1 LPELVHS
8 IVHSVFKYLSLN
20 TEKQIYIEALCD
32 ISVYFICGVDLNKLL
47 TENAYKKAIDSLS
60 IFFEVAEDELRFI
73 IEVLSGNPYR
83 IFGCEIEANMLN
95 LEFKELEKLRFNE
108 SKLIAI
114 SEAIG
119 CNLNQIKKVW
129 CLWIQYNNFIVRGEK
144 EIANV
149 THKIL
154 GIDQKFFTILW
165 KEDCKN
171 DIRKFLK
178 KHLEN
183 MRNEVQSNKIN
194 AMKQV
199 KVELVHEFQEKL
211 NSAVEDNE
219 ISAATKELFKLPQS
233 LDKRNNNA
241 VEFLELCLKIINII
255 EASNSEVFKEM
266 LKKQEFCGELLF
278 HIYNVFTG
286 QIDAILSA
294 LVWIWEEISTNP
306 QSKLASKSE
315 SVTPSLILQSTIFFV
330 GAQITDV
337 LSLYS
342 QRGDIDRKRIEK
354 FISYLQ
360 SQVEDDKILEGLY
373 EDFTLLIPLL
383 FKARFFDELAGKIF
397 EQFSKE
403 SDSKF
408 DYQSV
413 LGIMLGLSNS
423 NNELV
428 LSSIIDLKGE
438 TKKCNIK
445 GLFALITKDP
455 RRESDL
461 RSIFKSL
468 RVPHKISMNLLRLV
482 SSDNYPNKY
491 LASLNI
497 WKEFWNEPTLVS
509 ALVGVFNKDLS
520 NIRIICDTL
529 KLDIKAMKLA
539 ISLVS
544 KDYNSIKDKIPFLAK
559 KLTFENE
566 EALRIILSSACG
578 QFSPKLFDSEEIEF
592 AEAVLGI
599 MEAGK
604 NNTSK
609 NMKSLLNHCRALY
622 HSLSY
627 LISDESEIE
636 EDIKV
641 MKNNFFREIATKHL
655 KSQIRSPIMNNF
667 EGGSNEES
675 ISEKSDDS
683 EYFTDEEASKKF
695 QQKQHNLY
703 ESIVTIVFACMGD
716 ISRVQEIAQKLKKY
730 YGNLSFLHF

>member
-1 LPELVHS
+1 
-8 IVHSVFKYLSLN
+8 
-20 TEKQIYIEALCD
+20 
-32 ISVYFICGVDLNKLL
+32 
-47 TENAYKKAIDSLS
+47 
-60 IFFEVAEDELRFI
+60 
-73 IEVLSGNPYR
+73 
-83 IFGCEIEANMLN
+83 
-95 LEFKELEKLRFNE
+95 
-108 SKLIAI
+108 
-114 SEAIG
+114 
-119 CNLNQIKKVW
+119 
-129 CLWIQYNNFIVRGEK
+129 
-144 EIANV
+144 
-149 THKIL
+149 
-154 GIDQKFFTILW
+154 
-165 KEDCKN
+165 
-171 DIRKFLK
+171 
-178 KHLEN
+178 
-183 MRNEVQSNKIN
+183 MRNEAQSNQIN

-211 NSAVEDNE
+211 NSAVRFNE
-219 ISAATKELFKLPQS
+219 IDTDTKELFQLPQS
-233 LDKRNNNA
+233 LDQRNNSA
-241 VEFLELCLKIINII
+241 FDFLELCLKITHII
-255 EASNSEVFKEM
+255 DASNSEVFKEM

-306 QSKLASKSE
+306 QSKLVSKPE

-360 SQVEDDKILEGLY
+360 SQVENPKILEGLY

-403 SDSKF
+403 IETEF

-413 LGIMLGLSNS
+413 LGIMIGLSN
-423 NNELV
+423 NDNELV
-428 LSSIIDLKGE
+428 LSSLIELKRK
-438 TKKCNIK
+438 TDNFNIK
-445 GLFALITKDP
+445 GLFSLITKDP
-455 RRESDL
+455 KRESHL

-482 SSDNYPNKY
+482 SSHNYPNKY

-520 NIRIICDTL
+520 NIRIICNTL
-529 KLDIKAMKLA
+529 KLDIKAMTLV

-544 KDYNSIKDKIPFLAK
+544 KNYNSIKDRIPFLSK
-559 KLTFENE
+559 KLDFENE

-578 QFSPKLFDSEEIEF
+578 QFSPKLFDPDEIEF
-592 AEAVLGI
+592 AEAVLRI

-604 NNTSK
+604 DNSLTNL
-609 NMKSLLNHCRALY
+609 NMKSLLSYCRALY
-622 HSLSY
+622 HFLSY
-627 LISDESEIE
+627 LISKESIVE
-636 EDIKV
+636 EDVKIMRNNFV
-641 MKNNFFREIATKHL
+641 QEMASNQMKNQL
-655 KSQIRSPIMNNF
+655 RSHTLYNF
-667 EGGSNEES
+667 EGGSDAES
-675 ISEKSDDS
+675 ISEESDDYES
-683 EYFTDEEASKKF
+683 FRDEEASKEYE
-695 QQKQHNLY
+695 QKQHNLY

-716 ISRVQEIAQKLKKY
+716 ISKVQEIAQKLKIY
-730 YGNLSFLHF
+730 YGNISLIIHRLQKKSSVQGYWQWRILH